1 MRKKNKEAKKK
12 ENDLIRDKQEITKVF
27 DSFSFLLTIYTR
39 HKKKA
44 SKTRERA
51 QNRLNNN
58 PKKVKQ
64 KTSLF
69 YSLIQPENK

>member
-39 HKKKA
+39 HKKKQA
-44 SKTRERA
+44 K
-51 QNRLNNN
+51 
-58 PKKVKQ
+58 
-64 KTSLF
+64 
-69 YSLIQPENK
+69 PEKEHRID